1 MRIFFTR
8 DCTSS
13 IAYIGSSDTNYSIR
27 GGAPQPISVPT
38 FFAPWPIGVPPFE
51 NRTTTLLAT
60 SIGMKQGEK
69 DVIQL
74 PTPDFQSATPATGPL
89 L

>member
-1 MRIFFTR
+1 MIVRGEWSNR
-8 DCTSS
+8 L
-13 IAYIGSSDTNYSIR
+13 GSRAPYDFR

-51 NRTTTLLAT
+51 NRTTTSLAT
-60 SIGMKQGEK
+60 PMGMKQGEK
-69 DVIQL
+69 DVIHL
-74 PTPDFQSATPATGPL
+74 PNPDFQSATPATDPL